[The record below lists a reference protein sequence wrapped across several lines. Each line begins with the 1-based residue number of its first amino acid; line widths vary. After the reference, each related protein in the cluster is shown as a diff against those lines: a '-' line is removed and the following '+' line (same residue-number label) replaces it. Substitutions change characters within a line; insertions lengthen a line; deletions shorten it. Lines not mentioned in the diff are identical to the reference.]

1 MAACALLLE
10 IAHAD
15 EVFQPEERERIARHI
30 REEMHVSGDELQE
43 VFRIAEEERR
53 ESVDLFHFTQLLRDN
68 LSREQ
73 RLRLVEAIWGVVYS
87 DGSLSEVEGHLAR
100 KIAELLGFSTPKSRP
115 SKRRWRRRSK
125 CPRSKVQS
133 PRSVQGRRSKVGA
146 PPRRRILTLDLR
158 PPTDFGPWTLD
169 FGQLPQTTRGSRT
182 VKVVPSPRRLATST
196 CPLCA
201 STIHF
206 TMESPRPEP
215 PGWARR
221 APALR

>member
-1 MAACALLLE
+1 MGIEALRALFAPRPAREDGPATPDPVTVAACALLLE

-53 ESVDLFHFTQLLRDN
+53 ESVDLFHFTQLLREN

-100 KIAELLGFSTPKSRP
+100 KIAELLGFQHPEVQAVKE
-115 SKRRWRRRSK
+115 
-125 CPRSKVQS
+125 KV
-133 PRSVQGRRSKVGA
+133 A
-146 PPRRRILTLDLR
+146 
-158 PPTDFGPWTLD
+158 
-169 FGQLPQTTRGSRT
+169 
-182 VKVVPSPRRLATST
+182 
-196 CPLCA
+196 A
-201 STIHF
+201 SQ
-206 TMESPRPEP
+206 
-215 PGWARR
+215 
-221 APALR
+221 